1 MIDHPVILFDGVCNL
16 CNGFIQFIIKRDP
29 EAKFRFAALQSDFAK
44 DELQKRNINPN
55 VINTVI
61 FLDQNLTYTQS
72 TAALEIAKKL
82 GKGWQLLYPL
92 ILLPTSFRDFVYKL
106 VAKNRY
112 KWFGQKDS
120 CMIPTPELKSRFLD
134 SHKFSL

>member
-92 ILLPTSFRDFVYKL
+92 IFLPTSFRDFVYKL

-112 KWFGQKDS
+112 KWFGQKNS